1 MRAQKRAP
9 TLLIRGHEVPLRN
22 GPTVIGRGAEAD
34 LAIVG
39 PLVSRRHA
47 RIINERGQVLV
58 EDLGSANG
66 VFVNGLPV
74 KATAKLQDGDSI
86 LIGTL
91 EITLFFGEPDTDVVS
106 SRRTFDDQG
115 NLLACEEIEDKQ
127 ESTTQIR
134 LEPVDE
140 HDDEVTMPE
149 PEERTAQGTRPP
161 QSRFGSGLLASSPQ
175 PSTQRPASNN
185 MPKSLPRV
193 VSPQRLTAPPA
204 TESSP
209 APTLPPEDA
218 EPPSSGHSKPSA
230 APVARMS
237 QPVAKVTLRSLS
249 SSRDP
254 LEVVVDVVDRMV
266 ERGDLDAA
274 GRALEGQ
281 IQRRVEA
288 MRNGTAVPDEAL
300 AAAGLCCLDLAEASH
315 DAHWLDLVIEIY
327 LVARR
332 PMAEPVA
339 TRVAGLIGEF
349 PAANRDLLLG
359 YKDLVRSLLGTVD
372 PEDLFACEC
381 VLAIGGD

>member
-1 MRAQKRAP
+1 
-9 TLLIRGHEVPLRN
+9 VPLRD

-47 RIINERGQVLV
+47 RIVNQQGQVVL

-66 VFVNGLPV
+66 VFVNGMPV
-74 KATAKLQDGDSI
+74 KASAELKDGDSI

-91 EITLFFGEPDTDVVS
+91 EITLFFGEPDAEAVS

-115 NLLACEEIEDKQ
+115 NLLACEEIEERQ

-134 LEPVDE
+134 MEPAE
-140 HDDEVTMPE
+140 DDDGEVTMPE

-161 QSRFGSGLLASSPQ
+161 ESRFASRSPQ
-175 PSTQRPASNN
+175 PSTQRPDPDN

-193 VSPQRLTAPPA
+193 TSPPRLSAGPA
-204 TESSP
+204 TEASP
-209 APTLPPEDA
+209 ALTVPAPSSG
-218 EPPSSGHSKPSA
+218 PPSSGRSQPSA
-230 APVARMS
+230 PPVARMS

-249 SSRDP
+249 ASRDP

-281 IQRRVEA
+281 LQRRMEA
-288 MRNGTAVPDEAL
+288 MRGGAPVPDDAL
-300 AAAGLCCLDLAEASH
+300 AAAGLSCLDLAEASR
-315 DAHWLDLVIEIY
+315 DAHWLNLVIETY

-349 PAANRDLLLG
+349 PAANRDLLMG

-381 VLAIGGD
+381 VLAIDSE

>member
-1 MRAQKRAP
+1 MRD
-9 TLLIRGHEVPLRN
+9 GS
-22 GPTVIGRGAEAD
+22 TVIGRGADAD

-47 RIINERGQVLV
+47 RILNQGGTVSV

-66 VFVNGLPV
+66 VFVNGVPV
-74 KATAKLQDGDSI
+74 TATAPLSEGDSL

-91 EITLFFGEPDTDVVS
+91 EMTLFFGEPDAEAVS

-115 NLLACEEIEDKQ
+115 NLLSCVELETQQ
-127 ESTTQIR
+127 ESPTQIQF
-134 LEPVDE
+134 E
-140 HDDEVTMPE
+140 HDEPMKMPE

-161 QSRFGSGLLASSPQ
+161 ESLMSSGMVPRAAA
-175 PSTQRPASNN
+175 PSTERPDTSKL
-185 MPKSLPRV
+185 PQSLPR
-193 VSPQRLTAPPA
+193 PTAAPP

-209 APTLPPEDA
+209 APVEGEA
-218 EPPSSGHSKPSA
+218 KASPSA

-249 SSRDP
+249 ASRDP

-281 IQRRVEA
+281 LQRRMETLRSGVPL
-288 MRNGTAVPDEAL
+288 PDEAL
-300 AAAGLCCLDLAEASH
+300 AAAGLCCMDLAEASRQ
-315 DAHWLDLVIEIY
+315 AHWIDLAIETY
-327 LVARR
+327 LAAQR

-339 TRVAGLIGEF
+339 TRLAGLIGEF
-349 PAANRDLLLG
+349 PEANRDLLAG
-359 YKDLVRSLLGTVD
+359 YKDLVRSLLGSVD

-381 VLAIGGD
+381 VLAIDGA